1 MDYKFLL
8 ISGCPR
14 SGTTFINLMLNSH
27 PRVSI
32 SNECNLIKLF
42 NNVSE
47 ELYKR
52 ENKLNNIES
61 LERKLSSRENWSVN
75 TLVSL
80 VPKRKNSIKSI
91 IYSYLSNLEK
101 KTKENI
107 EVVGDKFPKYYKQDL
122 EKFSSINELP
132 IRLIHITR
140 DPIEVVSSM
149 MRRYENSKRGL
160 DRWKAVRSTS
170 EGFSEWIEAWNWR
183 TNIKQSKCIDLLD
196 LNYNKCILNPNE
208 MYDVIS
214 SFLEIENKFDRTLL
228 SDKKVELII
237 NKDHAK
243 DYSDQMLEM
252 AENWNNLPLILNKHN
267 NQINL
272 KVDSLNTKLFKKFK
286 RLLLKR

>member
-1 MDYKFLL
+1 MNYKFLL

-14 SGTTFINLMLNSH
+14 SGTTFLNLVLNSH
-27 PRVSI
+27 PKVSI

-47 ELYKR
+47 ELYKK
-52 ENKLNNIES
+52 EIKLNNIGS
-61 LERKLSSRENWSVN
+61 LERSFSSRENWSMN
-75 TLVSL
+75 TILSF

-101 KTKENI
+101 KPRENI

-122 EKFSSINELP
+122 EKFSYVNELP
-132 IRLIHITR
+132 IKLIHITR

-149 MRRYENSKRGL
+149 MRRYENSKKGL
-160 DRWKAVRSTS
+160 DKWKAIKSKS

-183 TNIKQSKCIDLLD
+183 SNIRKSKGIDLLD
-196 LNYNKCILNPNE
+196 LNYNRCILNPNE
-208 MYDVIS
+208 MYEVIS
-214 SFLEIENKFDRTLL
+214 NFLEIENKFDRTLL
-228 SDKKVELII
+228 SNKKVELII

-252 AENWNNLPLILNKHN
+252 AENWNNLPLILNKYN